1 MKDEADEN
9 GKSGKDDSS
18 AEEKK
23 VKAAGEEAESIK
35 AIGNNERSVDL
46 HLDLEKSERDGGD
59 GVNAAGNGNKSQ
71 SLTQKQQ
78 QPLTE
83 KSGRFPFLLLLFKF
97 ECFLILFFVLW
108 FRSFHKLLAIAN
120 VHGKLAWWASSDG
133 VRPR

>member
-1 MKDEADEN
+1 MQNLKAALKDEADEN

-23 VKAAGEEAESIK
+23 VKAVGEEAESNK

-78 QPLTE
+78 QPHTE
-83 KSGRFPFLLLLFKF
+83 KSGRF
-97 ECFLILFFVLW
+97 LFFFCL
-108 FRSFHKLLAIAN
+108 SFWE
-120 VHGKLAWWASSDG
+120 V
-133 VRPR
+133 